1 MKHAIAYP
9 YGASLFGACL
19 FAAVFISGKAAAEDI
34 QTTADVAYIVDF
46 QTGAVLMD
54 KEGEKQIEPASMS
67 KLMTVYLVF
76 EDLKAG
82 KIKLSDSFPVSER
95 AWRTQGSKM
104 FVELHG
110 QIKLEDLLQG
120 IIVQSGNDACVVVA
134 EALAG
139 SVEAFAEREN
149 KEAQRLGLTHSH
161 FMNPDGWPDPQHYM
175 TAHDLTVLAR
185 HLIIDFPEYYHY
197 FSQIDFTYHGIK
209 QGNRNPLLYKNV
221 NVDGL
226 KTGHADGPG
235 YGVVAS
241 GERNGR
247 RIIMVVQGTD
257 SKQSRSDE
265 TLQLW
270 EWAFRNFD
278 NYKLAKANAPLVDAK
293 VWLGTQPTVPLA
305 AASDVVMT
313 LPRGMRDQVK
323 ATAVFDGPLPA
334 PVMPGQTVGKLRIEV
349 PGMSPTEVPLV
360 TVGAVQQLGTF
371 DRIMAAARY
380 LIHG

>member
-1 MKHAIAYP
+1 MKY
-9 YGASLFGACL
+9 SFACL
-19 FAAVFISGKAAAEDI
+19 LVALAFIVRPAAAEDI
-34 QTTADVAYIVDF
+34 QTTADVAYIIDY
-46 QTGAVLMD
+46 QTGTVLLD
-54 KEGEKQIEPASMS
+54 KDGEKQIEPASMS
-67 KLMTVYLVF
+67 KLMTIYLVF

-82 KIKLSDSFPVSER
+82 KIKLTDSFPVSER

-104 FVELHG
+104 FVELHN
-110 QIKLEDLLQG
+110 QIALEDLLQG

-149 KEAQRLGLTHSH
+149 KEAKRLGLTHSH

-175 TAHDLTVLAR
+175 TAQDLAILAR
-185 HLIIDFPEYYHY
+185 HLIADFPEYYHY
-197 FSQIDFTYHGIK
+197 FSQIDYTYHGIK

-221 NVDGL
+221 GVDGL

-235 YGVVAS
+235 YGLVAS
-241 GERNGR
+241 GQRDGR

-278 NYKLAKANAPLVDAK
+278 NYKLVKANAPLVDGQ
-293 VWLGTQPTVPLA
+293 VWLGTAASVPLA
-305 AASDVVMT
+305 AASDVTMT

-334 PVMPGQTVGKLRIEV
+334 PVAAGQTVGKLRVEV
-349 PGMSPTEVPLV
+349 PGMTPVEVPLI
-360 TVGAVQQLGTF
+360 TVGAVPQLGTF

>member
-1 MKHAIAYP
+1 MKHVI
-9 YGASLFGACL
+9 ASLLAACL
-19 FAAVFISGKAAAEDI
+19 FATSGLIPGNAAAEDI

-46 QTGAVLMD
+46 QTGAVLLD
-54 KEGEKQIEPASMS
+54 KDGEKQIEPASMS

-175 TAHDLTVLAR
+175 TAHDLPVLAR

-235 YGVVAS
+235 YGLVAS

-334 PVMPGQTVGKLRIEV
+334 PVVAGQTVGKLRIEV
-349 PGMSPTEVPLV
+349 PGMNPTEVPLV
-360 TVGAVQQLGTF
+360 TAGAVQQLGTF

>member
-1 MKHAIAYP
+1 MRHLP
-9 YGASLFGACL
+9 ACL
-19 FAAVFISGKAAAEDI
+19 FAAGLFAASGLIAGNAAAEDI

-46 QTGAVLMD
+46 QTGAVLLD
-54 KEGEKQIEPASMS
+54 KDGEKQIEPASMS

-175 TAHDLTVLAR
+175 TAHDLTILAR
-185 HLIIDFPEYYHY
+185 HLITDFPEYYHY

-235 YGVVAS
+235 YGLVAS
-241 GERNGR
+241 GERSGR

-334 PVMPGQTVGKLRIEV
+334 PVAAGQTVGKLRIEV
-349 PGMSPTEVPLV
+349 PGMNPMEVPLV

>member
-1 MKHAIAYP
+1 MKHVIARLL
-9 YGASLFGACL
+9 AACS
-19 FAAVFISGKAAAEDI
+19 FATLALIAGNAAAEDI

-46 QTGAVLMD
+46 QTGAVLLD

-120 IIVQSGNDACVVVA
+120 IIVQSGNDACVVAA

-175 TAHDLTVLAR
+175 TAHDLTILAR

-226 KTGHADGPG
+226 KTGHAEGPG
-235 YGVVAS
+235 YGLVAS

-278 NYKLAKANAPLVDAK
+278 NYKLVKANAPLVDAK

-334 PVMPGQTVGKLRIEV
+334 PVVAGQTVGKLRIEV
-349 PGMSPTEVPLV
+349 PGMNPTEVPLV

>member
-1 MKHAIAYP
+1 
-9 YGASLFGACL
+9 
-19 FAAVFISGKAAAEDI
+19 
-34 QTTADVAYIVDF
+34 
-46 QTGAVLMD
+46 
-54 KEGEKQIEPASMS
+54 
-67 KLMTVYLVF
+67 
-76 EDLKAG
+76 
-82 KIKLSDSFPVSER
+82 
-95 AWRTQGSKM
+95 M

-175 TAHDLTVLAR
+175 TAQDLTILAH
-185 HLIIDFPEYYHY
+185 HLITDFPEYYHY

-235 YGVVAS
+235 YGLVAS

-265 TLQLW
+265 TLQVW

-293 VWLGTQPTVPLA
+293 VWLGVAPTVPLA

-334 PVMPGQTVGKLRIEV
+334 PVATGQTVGKLRIEV
-349 PGMSPTEVPLV
+349 PGMSPVEVPLV

>member
-1 MKHAIAYP
+1 MKYAIT
-9 YGASLFGACL
+9 CL
-19 FAAVFISGKAAAEDI
+19 IVALAFIARNAAAEDI
-34 QTTADVAYIVDF
+34 QTTADVAYIIDY
-46 QTGAVLMD
+46 QTGAVLLD
-54 KEGEKQIEPASMS
+54 KDGEKQIEPASMS
-67 KLMTVYLVF
+67 KLMTIYLIF

-82 KIKLSDSFPVSER
+82 KVKLSDSFPVSER

-104 FVELHG
+104 FVELHN

-175 TAHDLTVLAR
+175 TAHDLALLAR
-185 HLIIDFPEYYHY
+185 HLINDFPEYYHY
-197 FSQIDFTYHGIK
+197 FSEIDFTYHGIK

-221 NVDGL
+221 GVDGL

-235 YGVVAS
+235 YGLVAS
-241 GERNGR
+241 GQRNGR
-247 RIIMVVQGTD
+247 RVIMVVQGTD

-278 NYKLAKANAPLVDAK
+278 NYKLVKANQPLVDAA
-293 VWLGTQPTVPLA
+293 VWLGDAPTVPLA
-305 AASDVVMT
+305 ASSDVVLT

-334 PVMPGQTVGKLRIEV
+334 PVAAGRAVGKLRIEV
-349 PGMSPTEVPLV
+349 PGMNPVEVPLV
-360 TVGAVQQLGTF
+360 TAGSVQQLGTF
-371 DRIMAAARY
+371 ARIMAAARY
-380 LIHG
+380 LIRG

>member
-1 MKHAIAYP
+1 MKHVI
-9 YGASLFGACL
+9 ASLLAACL
-19 FAAVFISGKAAAEDI
+19 FATSGLIAGNAAAEDI

-46 QTGAVLMD
+46 QTGAVLLD
-54 KEGEKQIEPASMS
+54 KDGEKQIEPASMS

-175 TAHDLTVLAR
+175 TAHDLTILAR

-235 YGVVAS
+235 YGLVAS

-334 PVMPGQTVGKLRIEV
+334 PVVAGQTVGKLRIEV
-349 PGMSPTEVPLV
+349 PGMNPTEVPLV

>member
-1 MKHAIAYP
+1 
-9 YGASLFGACL
+9 
-19 FAAVFISGKAAAEDI
+19 
-34 QTTADVAYIVDF
+34 
-46 QTGAVLMD
+46 
-54 KEGEKQIEPASMS
+54 
-67 KLMTVYLVF
+67 
-76 EDLKAG
+76 
-82 KIKLSDSFPVSER
+82 
-95 AWRTQGSKM
+95 M
-104 FVELHG
+104 FVELHN
-110 QIKLEDLLQG
+110 QIALGDLLQG

-149 KEAQRLGLTHSH
+149 KEAKRLGLTHSH

-175 TAHDLTVLAR
+175 TAQDLAILAR
-185 HLIIDFPEYYHY
+185 HLIADFPEYYHY
-197 FSQIDFTYHGIK
+197 FSQIDYTYHGIK

-221 NVDGL
+221 GVDGL

-235 YGVVAS
+235 YGLVAS
-241 GERNGR
+241 GQRDGR

-278 NYKLAKANAPLVDAK
+278 NYKLVKANAPLVDAQ
-293 VWLGTQPTVPLA
+293 VWLGTAASVPLA
-305 AASDVVMT
+305 AASDVTMT

-334 PVMPGQTVGKLRIEV
+334 PVAAGQTVGKLRVEV
-349 PGMSPTEVPLV
+349 PGMTPVEVPLI
-360 TVGAVQQLGTF
+360 TVGAVPQLGTF